1 MNSISTWLI
10 VDHPVYMTTKNRAKW
25 KRLSWLYA
33 STKVK
38 IQPIPI
44 RILAESNNMNKKISP
59 PFYEQKLKY
68 EKYALHKLMKENEY
82 ISSRLSLC
90 ASAISR

>member
-1 MNSISTWLI
+1 MDSISTWYVI
-10 VDHPVYMTTKNRAKW
+10 DHPVCMKMKNRAKW

-38 IQPIPI
+38 IQPISL
-44 RILAESNNMNKKISP
+44 RILVESNNVNKKISP